1 MYGFNTES
9 GPSHINW
16 CGYLLHCAP
25 KGVELKFLVSRNGR
39 KCTGDV
45 SYKLQ

>member
-1 MYGFNTES
+1 MQGLSTES

-16 CGYLLHCAP
+16 CGYLLHCGQ
-25 KGVELKFLVSRNGR
+25 KGVELKVLESRKGR

-45 SYKLQ
+45 RS